1 MNNYSPSQSKANSDC
16 IYTSSDN
23 GSAEL
28 RKKSS
33 TSSTS
38 SQYKNIKYLPRP
50 MTVGGIPSSLPSP
63 EYINVASDSPSYHTN
78 KSESSRK
85 AVNHSANMSD
95 SKISKEFTTQGHDK
109 DQTTSSEQKN
119 NPEYHNL
126 MFEQGKFQ
134 SDAHLNSNLQPEIKT
149 TKGNINA
156 RRCKYFNN
164 SKINL
169 VYVISKHFILCTFQL
184 QCQSQELKFH
194 LVQFQVLKQHPMR

>member
-1 MNNYSPSQSKANSDC
+1 MDNYSPSQSKANYDC

-23 GSAEL
+23 GSTEL

-63 EYINVASDSPSYHTN
+63 EYINVASDSPSCHAD
-78 KSESSRK
+78 KSESTRK

-95 SKISKEFTTQGHDK
+95 SKISKEFTTQGNGK
-109 DQTTSSEQKN
+109 DQKTLSEQKN

-134 SDAHLNSNLQPEIKT
+134 SDAHLNSNLHPEIKT
-149 TKGNINA
+149 TKGNANA
-156 RRCKYFNN
+156 HRYKWLNN
-164 SKINL
+164 SKI
-169 VYVISKHFILCTFQL
+169 
-184 QCQSQELKFH
+184 
-194 LVQFQVLKQHPMR
+194 